1 MFNRIRKDP
10 YTGLDFIPKRYNQKF
25 ANRKNQIAYNNDKAR
40 KIRYEKKP
48 FDIMLES
55 NRKVLKKVLGGNESV
70 IISTDFLLGSGFDF
84 EIFNRSMNRDEVY
97 YQCVYQFALTQLEN
111 KQYRICLLK

>member
-1 MFNRIRKDP
+1 MLNRIRKDP

-70 IISTDFLLGSGFDF
+70 IRSTDFLLGSGFNF

-97 YQCVYQFALTQLEN
+97 YQCVYQFALTQLGN
-111 KQYRICLLK
+111 NQYRICLLK